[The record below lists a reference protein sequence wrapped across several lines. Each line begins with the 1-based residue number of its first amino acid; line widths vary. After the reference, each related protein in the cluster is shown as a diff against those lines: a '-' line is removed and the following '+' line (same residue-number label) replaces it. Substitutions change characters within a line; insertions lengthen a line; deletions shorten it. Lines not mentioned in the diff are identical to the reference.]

1 MLEHKRRW
9 NSWTLSVWNCFWKK
23 KAEQFLLLLLF
34 SLCVCVCALCVRLCC
49 VCVCVW
55 CVRLC
60 CVCAFV
66 CCDLCVCIMCV
77 CVVCWS
83 RYIDV
88 FLPSFSIIPR
98 SENSG
103 DSFQNVTPPQLGNH
117 SPLTYSFY
125 LFSTTKQNQMIS
137 EDFQALNLFLF
148 TDHSSR
154 RPLHVGCSA
163 AEQFPKTIPNIKIWR
178 ANTGTQYELTWHNY
192 FRVWFIVPEVLIKR
206 LFFYC
211 SRCFFWL
218 GCRSSS
224 HYLSELLWYRC
235 EVWKRLF
242 IYGHWTSLLW
252 TLADLWWTHSKWQHL
267 TRLYS
272 ALASLRD
279 RFNKSVVVW
288 QLILNAWQDHSEIY
302 GFVFL
307 LIKHFLWNLKPT
319 YQPFRILRLSVKKV
333 DSKRCY
339 SWHFEL

>member
-1 MLEHKRRW
+1 M
-9 NSWTLSVWNCFWKK
+9 
-23 KAEQFLLLLLF
+23 LLLF

-137 EDFQALNLFLF
+137 EDFQALKLFLF
-148 TDHSSR
+148 TDHSTSGVRPPNSFRKLFRTLKFSAQRLGLSMSSR
-154 RPLHVGCSA
+154 DIIIFG
-163 AEQFPKTIPNIKIWR
+163 F
-178 ANTGTQYELTWHNY
+178 G
-192 FRVWFIVPEVLIKR
+192 
-206 LFFYC
+206 
-211 SRCFFWL
+211 
-218 GCRSSS
+218 
-224 HYLSELLWYRC
+224 LL
-235 EVWKRLF
+235 
-242 IYGHWTSLLW
+242 
-252 TLADLWWTHSKWQHL
+252 
-267 TRLYS
+267 
-272 ALASLRD
+272 
-279 RFNKSVVVW
+279 
-288 QLILNAWQDHSEIY
+288 
-302 GFVFL
+302 
-307 LIKHFLWNLKPT
+307 
-319 YQPFRILRLSVKKV
+319 YQKF
-333 DSKRCY
+333 
-339 SWHFEL
+339 